1 MQSVDS
7 WKVARKAFRKMK
19 FTGVLIHKTPV
30 DAVFSFTCLRPL
42 VFLNVVLDYRWLEQE
57 EILKISWFF
66 FFCDVSA
73 K

>member
-1 MQSVDS
+1 MQAVDS
-7 WKVARKAFRKMK
+7 WKVARIAFGKMK

-30 DAVFSFTCLRPL
+30 DTVFCSTCLLPL
-42 VFLNVVLDYRWLEQE
+42 VFLNVVLDLQVAGAMGKFSK
-57 EILKISWFF
+57 LG